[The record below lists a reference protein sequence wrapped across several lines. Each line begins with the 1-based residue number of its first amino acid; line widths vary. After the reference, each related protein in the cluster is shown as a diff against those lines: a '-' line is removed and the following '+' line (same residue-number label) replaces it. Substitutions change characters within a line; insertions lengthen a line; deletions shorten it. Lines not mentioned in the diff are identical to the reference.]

1 MKKIISF
8 LFISFISCN
17 EASEDADTELTNK
30 EIVEVYLLNNLND
43 SRGFCIDMRGHKTN
57 ADINKSLQA
66 HTCYSYQGEI
76 AVDQGFNK
84 LNINQ
89 DQFFIE
95 HFKVCMEASKT
106 ESASSLV
113 LRDCDGN
120 NNQKFILKNNGNIN
134 PVSDLNLCLTVSEE
148 FREGGGGNPTHL
160 IRNLSIEICDDSL
173 SSRQKWGNR
182 KIN

>member
-1 MKKIISF
+1 
-8 LFISFISCN
+8 
-17 EASEDADTELTNK
+17 
-30 EIVEVYLLNNLND
+30 
-43 SRGFCIDMRGHKTN
+43 
-57 ADINKSLQA
+57 
-66 HTCYSYQGEI
+66 
-76 AVDQGFNK
+76 
-84 LNINQ
+84 
-89 DQFFIE
+89 
-95 HFKVCMEASKT
+95 MEASKT

-120 NNQKFILKNNGNIN
+120 NNQKFILKNNGNIH
-134 PVSDLNLCLTVSEE
+134 PVNDLNLCLTVSEE